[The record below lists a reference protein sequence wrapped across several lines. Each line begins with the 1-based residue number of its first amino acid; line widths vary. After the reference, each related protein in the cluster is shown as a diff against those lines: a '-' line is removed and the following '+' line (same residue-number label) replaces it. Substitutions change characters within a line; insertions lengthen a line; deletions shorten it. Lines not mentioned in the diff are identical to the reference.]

1 MPKGRDFA
9 TFYSIV
15 ATTAYFVSGVACLCA
30 GRCFFVLCHI
40 LMSKGRDNCL
50 GTFCLTNGAFAN
62 LIAIFRACRLN
73 FYRLG
78 IFMSG
83 CSNNALSHNNR
94 VANRTVLALG
104 ETGLLTGC
112 RDRGINDHGVT
123 GCICICVFIAV
134 SARACMCGVSILGAG
149 RRCDHCGVFI
159 GFNAAG
165 YNINDQ
171 FFFTAITCRAFC
183 NSYGHHSVSS
193 I

>member
-1 MPKGRDFA
+1 
-9 TFYSIV
+9 
-15 ATTAYFVSGVACLCA
+15 
-30 GRCFFVLCHI
+30 
-40 LMSKGRDNCL
+40 
-50 GTFCLTNGAFAN
+50 
-62 LIAIFRACRLN
+62 
-73 FYRLG
+73 
-78 IFMSG
+78 MSG

-134 SARACMCGVSILGAG
+134 SARACMCGVSILGAR

-165 YNINDQ
+165 YNINDH

-183 NSYGHHSVSS
+183 NSYRHHSVSRTKYFKLKFEDYAISFNVLHLRQVNPNSCFPYTPS
-193 I
+193 IHYNSVICIICKADILKLRFII